1 MVFTSIRVKF
11 VAWYTL
17 VLMVTLVA
25 FSCLLYVF
33 LAKALYESIDKKL
46 ITIAELTADS
56 NARITTEPEGLTD
69 YMEEF
74 LGFKPSANY
83 IQIMDKSGDLNYDS
97 DGSLP
102 TKLPITADTVRL
114 AKKGEPF
121 YETLMG
127 LDTYPIRMINYP
139 VMRGGEL
146 ATLVQVGTSLES
158 VKETLS
164 RLLRTLLIIVP
175 LILLLSSMGGYFLAK
190 ATLDPVKEIVTTARE
205 ISAMNLSRRISV
217 KNTKDELGKLAGT
230 FNEMIE
236 RLEKSFSRVMQF
248 SADASHELRTPL
260 TILKGETEWALR
272 SARDMD
278 AYREILTSNLE
289 EINHMSNIIEDL
301 LVLARA
307 DMGEMPME
315 MHPIALSAVLGEV
328 YDMGKVLADMKG
340 MELVL
345 DVEDLDGVRILGN
358 DLRIRQLFLNLL
370 DNGIKYT
377 RDGGR
382 VDLSA
387 QIQEETVRVKVM
399 DNGIG
404 ISEDDQKRIFD
415 RFYRVDKHRSRAE
428 GGTGLGLSIC
438 RFITEAHNG
447 TIEVSSNTGIGSTFT
462 VTLPIYE
469 DGESGD

>member
-1 MVFTSIRVKF
+1 MVFSSIRVKF

-17 VLMVTLVA
+17 ILTVTLVA
-25 FSCLLYVF
+25 FSFLLYYF
-33 LAKALYESIDKKL
+33 LAKALYESVDKK
-46 ITIAELTADS
+46 ITTIAELTADS
-56 NARITTEPEGLTD
+56 NARVTTEPEGWTD
-69 YMEEF
+69 YMENF

-83 IQIMDKSGDLNYDS
+83 IQIMDKSGDLNYNA

-102 TKLPITADTVRL
+102 VKLPITADTVRR
-114 AKKGEPF
+114 AQKGEPF

-127 LDTYPIRMINYP
+127 LDTHPIRLINYP
-139 VMRGGEL
+139 VMRNGDL
-146 ATLVQVGTSLES
+146 VTLVQVGTSLGS
-158 VKETLS
+158 VEETLA
-164 RLLRTLLIIVP
+164 RLLRTLLITVP
-175 LILLLSSMGGYFLAK
+175 LILLFSSLGGYFLAR
-190 ATLDPVKEIVTTARE
+190 TTFDPVNEIVTTARE

-217 KNTKDELGKLAGT
+217 KNPKDELGKLAET
-230 FNEMIE
+230 FNNMIE
-236 RLEKSFSRVMQF
+236 RLEKSFARIMQF

-272 SARDMD
+272 SARNVDE
-278 AYREILTSNLE
+278 YKEILTSNLE

-307 DMGEMPME
+307 DMGEMPMD
-315 MHPIALSAVLGEV
+315 MHPIALGHILGEV
-328 YDMGKVLADMKG
+328 HDMGRVLADMKD

-345 DVEDLDGVRILGN
+345 DVTDLDGVRILGN
-358 DLRIRQLFLNLL
+358 DLRLRQLFLNLV

-377 RDGGR
+377 RNGGR
-382 VDLSA
+382 VDLA
-387 QIQEETVRVKVM
+387 ARVQEDRVQVKVI

-404 ISEDDQKRIFD
+404 ISDEDQKRIFD

-447 TIEVSSNTGIGSTFT
+447 SIEVSSNTGMGSTFT
-462 VTLPIYE
+462 VTLPIYGG
-469 DGESGD
+469 DESGD

>member
-1 MVFTSIRVKF
+1 MVFSSIRAKF

-17 VLMVTLVA
+17 ILMVTLVA
-25 FSCLLYVF
+25 FSFLLYYF
-33 LAKALYESIDKKL
+33 LAKALYESVDKKL

-56 NARITTEPEGLTD
+56 NARITSEPEGWTD

-83 IQIMDKSGDLNYDS
+83 IQIMDKSGDLNYDA

-102 TKLPITADTVRL
+102 AKLPITADTVRR

-127 LDTYPIRMINYP
+127 LDTHPIRLINYP
-139 VMRGGEL
+139 VMRNGDL
-146 ATLVQVGTSLES
+146 MTLVQVGTSLES
-158 VKETLS
+158 VEETLS
-164 RLLRTLLIIVP
+164 RLLRTLLITVP
-175 LILLLSSMGGYFLAK
+175 LILLFSSMGGYFLAK
-190 ATLDPVKEIVTTARE
+190 TTLDPVKEIVTTARE
-205 ISAMNLSRRISV
+205 ISAMNLSQRITV
-217 KNTKDELGKLAGT
+217 KNPRDELGKLAET

-236 RLEKSFSRVMQF
+236 RLEKSFARIMQF

-272 SARDMD
+272 SARDAD
-278 AYREILTSNLE
+278 AYREIFTSNLE

-307 DMGEMPME
+307 DMGEVPMD
-315 MHPIALSAVLGEV
+315 MNPISLGSVLGEV
-328 YDMGKVLADMKG
+328 YDMGRVLAEMKD

-345 DVEDLDGVRILGN
+345 DVTDLDGVRVLGN
-358 DLRIRQLFLNLL
+358 DLRLRQLFLNLV
-370 DNGIKYT
+370 DNSIKYT
-377 RDGGR
+377 RNGGR
-382 VDLSA
+382 VDMSA
-387 QIQEETVRVKVM
+387 HIQEETVLIKVM

-415 RFYRVDKHRSRAE
+415 RFFRVDKHRSRAE

-447 TIEVSSNTGIGSTFT
+447 TIEVSSITGMGSTFT
-462 VTLPIYE
+462 VTLPIFEGEERE
-469 DGESGD
+469 D